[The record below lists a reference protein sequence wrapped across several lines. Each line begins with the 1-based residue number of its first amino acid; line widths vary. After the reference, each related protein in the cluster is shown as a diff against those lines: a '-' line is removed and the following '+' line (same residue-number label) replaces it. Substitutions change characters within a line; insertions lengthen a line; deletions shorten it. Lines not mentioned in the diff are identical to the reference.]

1 MRKNCK
7 TFEEWAESQV
17 DEFTAIKKK
26 SKHLQIVH
34 SVDYNSA
41 RYMICNL
48 RNGKTGYGTVKIDN
62 FANYA
67 IVIALA
73 WANYK
78 GEKVPEFRRARLL
91 RMLKEGAQFQ
101 TKDGKSYTLIGKNPH
116 NKPEKRFVCVSHA
129 MIPKYIEMNGDDII
143 YLPR

>member
-26 SKHLQIVH
+26 SKYLQIVH

-48 RNGKTGYGTVKIDN
+48 RNGKTGYGTVKMAN

-67 IVIALA
+67 VVIALA

-78 GEKVPEFRRARLL
+78 GEKIPDFRVPLCRLTTSDKFIYNG
-91 RMLKEGAQFQ
+91 KEYRYLTSNPY
-101 TKDGKSYTLIGKNPH
+101 TKDHIIICDYSGAPSNLHKST
-116 NKPEKRFVCVSHA
+116 RVT
-129 MIPKYIEMNGDDII
+129 
-143 YLPR
+143 PR